1 VTASGGRWWRTVR
14 ADLASTARIKGVP
27 YPSARGLAD
36 ILLLPG
42 TLAVMLFRVSS
53 GLHRAGFRTGP
64 RLLTTA
70 NTILF
75 GCDLDPV
82 AVVGDGLVMPHPH
95 GVAFG
100 AVYVGAE
107 ARLMANVRLGGP
119 GPSGTVTGVPRVGNE
134 CWLFDGAKVVGGVTV
149 GDRSVISADTVV
161 VRDVPADAVVAGNPG
176 RVIRFRDRHPLGTRK
191 ELTSES
197 A

>member
-1 VTASGGRWWRTVR
+1 MWRTVR
-14 ADLASTARIKGVP
+14 ADLASMARIKQVP

-42 TLAVMLFRVSS
+42 TWAVILFRLSS
-53 GLHRAGFRTGP
+53 RLHRAHLRTGA
-64 RLLTTA
+64 RLVATA
-70 NTILF
+70 NTMLF
-75 GCDLDPV
+75 GCDLDPM
-82 AVVGDGLVMPHPH
+82 AVVGDGLVMSHPH

-100 AVYVGAE
+100 AVHVGAE

-119 GPSGTVTGVPRVGNE
+119 GPLGTVTGVPRVGDE
-134 CWLFDGAKVVGGVTV
+134 CWLFDGAKVVAPVAV
-149 GDRSVISADTVV
+149 GDRSVISAGSVV
-161 VRDVPADAVVAGNPG
+161 VRDVPPDAVVAGNPG
-176 RVIRFRDRHPLGTRK
+176 RVIRFRTRGQIVTRE